1 MTDHGDAQDR
11 SAAPFPG
18 RWRAL
23 DVIAVAQLLTARDA
37 TIVNIALPTAQSDLG
52 FSDSQRQWV
61 ITAYTLTFA
70 GLLLIGGRVAD
81 RIGRRTAL
89 LGGLGGFAAASALA
103 GIAPTFSTLVT
114 GRALQGAFAALLA
127 PTALS
132 SIAVLFTDGR
142 ERGRAFAVYGAVA
155 SSGAIIGLVVG

>member
-23 DVIAVAQLLTARDA
+23 GVIAVAQLLTALDA
-37 TIVNIALPTAQSDLG
+37 TIVNIALPTAQHDLG

-81 RIGRRTAL
+81 RVGRRTAPPRRPTT
-89 LGGLGGFAAASALA
+89 GGWT
-103 GIAPTFSTLVT
+103 P
-114 GRALQGAFAALLA
+114 
-127 PTALS
+127 
-132 SIAVLFTDGR
+132 
-142 ERGRAFAVYGAVA
+142 E
-155 SSGAIIGLVVG
+155 SGVPA